1 MHIPRAHLL
10 SRENF
15 NEAQAQ
21 RVIDW
26 SLSKN
31 TSLSP
36 HLITPEIF
44 SLSADEEPSSHSEVE
59 RHPRRDE
66 WVLGEIRE
74 RDSVNEA
81 ETIIFIT
88 LFECIGIK
96 TFIWNADEVNMTIIM
111 PTQ

>member
-74 RDSVNEA
+74 RD
-81 ETIIFIT
+81 
-88 LFECIGIK
+88 
-96 TFIWNADEVNMTIIM
+96 
-111 PTQ
+111 